1 MIKDG
6 KLIFKIEQIAIAPPD
21 SVQALDFMNDIGAE
35 DWSIDTVVAEGSVFG
50 DYASNR
56 AELCFNYDVC
66 EGKEFEVLKYVG
78 GPNWIAASVGNYP
91 CVSHFGMH
99 CDAEELYLWKQ
110 FFVKKQ
116 IRIAQE
122 VHTIS
127 HTNPVIKGKRNYH
140 YTIFATRHILGADL
154 KFIVRMDAKQGE

>member
-6 KLIFKIEQIAIAPPD
+6 KLIFKIEQIAISPPESGPAMD
-21 SVQALDFMNDIGAE
+21 LLKEIGATE
-35 DWSIDTVVAEGSVFG
+35 WSVDTVVAEGSVFG
-50 DYASNR
+50 DYASNK
-56 AELCFNYDVC
+56 AELNFNYDVC
-66 EGKEFEVLKYVG
+66 DGKEFEVLKYIG

-91 CVSHFGMH
+91 CVSHLGMH
-99 CDAEELYLWKQ
+99 CDAEELHLWKQ
-110 FFVKKQ
+110 FFAKKQ

-140 YTIFATRHILGADL
+140 YTIFATRHILGVDL